1 MTPVTGSK
9 ISFDRYRPWLTG
21 ACVKRRELPLA

>member
-9 ISFDRYRPWLTG
+9 ISFDMYRL
-21 ACVKRRELPLA
+21 AYRRLREALELSLA